1 MQVLGIDIGGTTIK
15 TGLFN
20 EHGECFLHKEIPTQ
34 GDADE
39 TVLDYLIKEIEK
51 LLPFDAIGI
60 SVAGMIDA
68 EAGVIVE
75 GSVNIPGMDGIAIK
89 EVLEKQFKVPVE
101 IQNDVNAAALGENA
115 FGVGKGHG
123 DFLFLAYGTG
133 VGGAI
138 IHQSQLFS
146 GQGSFAGEF
155 GHMITHGNGRIC
167 NCGMNGCY
175 ERYASTAALIR
186 EAEKINPAYSNGRL
200 LFEQFHAG
208 DEQVKKIISDWVDEI
223 AIGLASLIHCFNPST
238 IIVGGGIM
246 EQDVL
251 IHMIQERIDDMI
263 FNSFKEVTILKA
275 SLGNKAG
282 MLGAISL
289 HTS

>member
-1 MQVLGIDIGGTTIK
+1 MQLLGIDIGGTTIK

-20 EHGECFLHKEIPTQ
+20 EYGECFLHKEIPTTS
-34 GDADE
+34 DVADE
-39 TVLDYLIKEIEK
+39 TVLDHLIKEIAN
-51 LLPFDAIGI
+51 LSPFDAIGI

-75 GSVNIPGMDGIAIK
+75 GSVNIPGMDGITIK
-89 EVLEKQFKVPVE
+89 DILEKHFKVPVQ

-115 FGVGKGHG
+115 FGVGKGHD

-133 VGGAI
+133 IGGAI
-138 IHQSQLFS
+138 IHQSNLFS

-155 GHMITHGNGRIC
+155 GHMITHGNGRKC

-186 EAEKINPAYSNGRL
+186 EAEKLDPAYTNGRL
-200 LFEQFHAG
+200 LFEKFHAG
-208 DEQVKKIISDWVDEI
+208 DEQVEAVVSDWLDEI

-251 IHMIQERIDDMI
+251 INMIQERVDDMI
-263 FNSFKEVTILKA
+263 FTSFKEVSILKA

-282 MLGAISL
+282 MLGAVSL
-289 HTS
+289 HI